1 MIRILEHCTTP
12 VVTATACRQLK
23 DASAQV
29 CCELQSRD
37 AQGNFSQRRSDRRA
51 ADPCSCCT
59 ASRALSQKT
68 RDRKTE
74 KLSLSSR

>member
-1 MIRILEHCTTP
+1 MIRSLEHCTTP
-12 VVTATACRQLK
+12 VVTATACRQRK

-37 AQGNFSQRRSDRRA
+37 AQGNFSQRRSDRHA

-59 ASRALSQKT
+59 ASRALSQKNAGQENG
-68 RDRKTE
+68 KAQ
-74 KLSLSSR
+74 SQ